1 MMCDQFQ
8 RASEQF
14 FSRRNLVPGRGSGG
28 MRKWN
33 HVEVVPGTLN
43 AKFAADYFFQL
54 RAIDE
59 LRDSQP
65 ADRNDETRPQNFDFM
80 SHPGRTVANFVR
92 SRNAISAARIFSGK
106 AAADRCKINFGT
118 DGSLIHPTEFFEP
131 PKKSLASCVR
141 KRSLQHRLPWTGGL
155 TYDHYIAHDCAAR
168 DRRGLHARAT
178 TAAQQCRHML
188 IELSLNSFC
197 SHGLVGVRT
206 RLDNAQDQTGHRPVA
221 TALETPSQLKTR

>member
-28 MRKWN
+28 MRKRN
-33 HVEVVPGTLN
+33 YIEVVPGTLN

-106 AAADRCKINFGT
+106 AAADRCEINFGT
-118 DGSLIHPTEFFEP
+118 DCSLIHPTEFFEP

-178 TAAQQCRHML
+178 TTSNQ
-188 IELSLNSFC
+188 S
-197 SHGLVGVRT
+197 SH
-206 RLDNAQDQTGHRPVA
+206 VA
-221 TALETPSQLKTR
+221 GQFDLFRMWHAHECNE

>member
-28 MRKWN
+28 MRKRN
-33 HVEVVPGTLN
+33 YIEVVPGTLN

-65 ADRNDETRPQNFDFM
+65 ADGNDERRPQNFDLTI
-80 SHPGRTVANFVR
+80 HPGRAVANFVR
-92 SRNAISAARIFSGK
+92 RRNAISAARIVSGK
-106 AAADRCKINFGT
+106 TAADRCEINFGT
-118 DGSLIHPTEFFEP
+118 DGSLIHPTKFFEP

-155 TYDHYIAHDCAAR
+155 TNDHYIAHDCAAR

-178 TAAQQCRHML
+178 TAAQQL
-188 IELSLNSFC
+188 SDVAGELFLFSVWHAHECN
-197 SHGLVGVRT
+197 
-206 RLDNAQDQTGHRPVA
+206 
-221 TALETPSQLKTR
+221 E

>member
-28 MRKWN
+28 MRKRN
-33 HVEVVPGTLN
+33 YIEVVPGTLN

-80 SHPGRTVANFVR
+80 SHPGRTVANFVW
-92 SRNAISAARIFSGK
+92 SRNAISATRIFSGK
-106 AAADRCKINFGT
+106 TAADRCEINFRT
-118 DGSLIHPTEFFEP
+118 DCSLIHPTEFFEP
-131 PKKSLASCVR
+131 TEKRLAGGVR

-155 TYDHYIAHDCAAR
+155 SNDHYIAHNGAAR
-168 DRRGLHARAT
+168 DR
-178 TAAQQCRHML
+178 
-188 IELSLNSFC
+188 
-197 SHGLVGVRT
+197 
-206 RLDNAQDQTGHRPVA
+206 
-221 TALETPSQLKTR
+221 